1 MPSITR
7 PFRPKLAYS
16 ADRGETA
23 APCLTPHQAERFRA
37 EVMPHMD
44 AAYRFARYLVGDA
57 AAAEDIVQ
65 NAFVRAFRGF
75 PSFHGQA
82 PKAWLL
88 AIVRNCCFDWAK
100 ANRMPLADD
109 NAALEEVIDP
119 ETPETILARKAE
131 AAMVRETVAHLPE
144 PFRETLV
151 LRELEDLSYKE
162 IATLTEVPLGT
173 VMSRLARAR
182 EMFARLLPA
191 AVRAGGNVA

>member
-1 MPSITR
+1 
-7 PFRPKLAYS
+7 
-16 ADRGETA
+16 
-23 APCLTPHQAERFRA
+23 
-37 EVMPHMD
+37 MD
-44 AAYRFARYLVGDA
+44 AAYRFARYLAGDA

-65 NAFVRAFRGF
+65 TAFLRAFRAF
-75 PSFHGQA
+75 PAFHGQA

-100 ANRMPLADD
+100 ANRAPPADE
-109 NAALEEVIDP
+109 AAGEVPDP
-119 ETPETILARKAE
+119 ETPETILVRKAD

-151 LRELEDLSYKE
+151 LRELEDMSYKE
-162 IATLTEVPLGT
+162 IATLTDVPLGT

-191 AVRAGGNVA
+191 SARSGGGVA